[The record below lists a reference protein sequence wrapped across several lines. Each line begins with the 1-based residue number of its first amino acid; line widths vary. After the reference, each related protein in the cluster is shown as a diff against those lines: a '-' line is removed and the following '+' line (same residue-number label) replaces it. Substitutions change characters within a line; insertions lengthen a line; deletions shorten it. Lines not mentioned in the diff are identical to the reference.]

1 MKEHPPYSLP
11 EIRLVL
17 SEYLD
22 GALDPDKVV
31 EVELLIEQYPEYKQA
46 LLKLQATRD
55 TVQAAF
61 ERQVESEDHELN
73 ASNALWKKLS
83 QQLEADQAEVP
94 SPFDFE
100 FVSAYYD
107 GEIPASDPAFQVFES
122 QLSNN
127 PEANRLLADAGAVS
141 ETVRQYG
148 YRLESACTLDIT
160 QSVMQAFAAEQNPQA
175 VVEPELERDAL
186 EPAVETVS
194 TYFDQELSARETIE
208 ANRLIENDP
217 KARRLLGSFN
227 RLSEQIR
234 SITEQVEAQA
244 PDCWN
249 AVREE
254 LARQP
259 DDGVVI
265 PMPRGKQ
272 AKRLLRVAF
281 PAAAAAVLVLLTLP
295 AAQFSPP
302 GSVQELSYKARVEK
316 IGTNRSELAS
326 VPMAAASGGM
336 MTVSADGAGAPM
348 LEDAVYRPSRMAQPL
363 SSPEVAPSEPMAVR
377 PDDAPDQR
385 AGKKVPSSEEYL
397 FEALSEQMPDEDVS
411 AIFGP

>member
-22 GALDPDKVV
+22 GVLDPDKVV
-31 EVELLIEQYPEYKQA
+31 EVELLIEQYPAYKAA

-55 TVQAAF
+55 TVQSAF
-61 ERQVESEDHELN
+61 GRQVESE
-73 ASNALWKKLS
+73 APVSNSTDGLWKELS
-83 QQLEADQAEVP
+83 RQLEADQAEAP
-94 SPFDFE
+94 APFDFE

-107 GEIPASDPAFQVFES
+107 GEIPASDPAFQVFEC

-127 PEANRLLADAGAVS
+127 PEANQMLADAGAVS

-148 YRLESACTLDIT
+148 YRLENACTLDIT
-160 QSVMQAFAAEQNPQA
+160 QNVMQAFAAEQNPQA
-175 VVEPELERDAL
+175 AVEHEMEREAL
-186 EPAVETVS
+186 VPAVETVS
-194 TYFDQELSARETIE
+194 AYFDQELSAREIIE

-217 KARRLLGSFN
+217 DARRLLGNFN

-234 SITEQVEAQA
+234 SIGGQVEAQA

-249 AVREE
+249 AIREE
-254 LARQP
+254 LEKQP
-259 DDGVVI
+259 DDGVVL
-265 PMPRGKQ
+265 PMDRERQK
-272 AKRLLRVAF
+272 KRLLRIAF

-302 GSVQELSYKARVEK
+302 GTAQELSYKAKAEK
-316 IGTNRSELAS
+316 IGTDRSELAS
-326 VPMAAASGGM
+326 VPMAASSGGM
-336 MTVSADGAGAPM
+336 MNVSADSASAPM
-348 LEDAVYRPSRMAQPL
+348 LEDAVYRPTRLAQPR
-363 SSPEVAPSEPMAVR
+363 SPEVVPSEPMAVH

-385 AGKKVPSSEEYL
+385 AGKKAPSSEEYL
-397 FEALSEQMPDEDVS
+397 FDALSEQMPNEDVS
-411 AIFGP
+411 AILGQ